1 MESVVTLPLVGPGR
15 TRGWGGYRAPWVTF
29 SFGPS
34 ETGLGYI
41 LKWLDTRA
49 TLGALNLRPEPR
61 EVLEERTHLSQDRLR
76 CCDPHCR
83 SGNAT
88 LTDPGTSYAT
98 IPWSRDFEQR
108 CIPLRGER

>member
-1 MESVVTLPLVGPGR
+1 LESVVTLPLVGPGR

-61 EVLEERTHLSQDRLR
+61 EVLEERTTCHRIVFAAAILIADQETRL
-76 CCDPHCR
+76 
-83 SGNAT
+83 
-88 LTDPGTSYAT
+88 
-98 IPWSRDFEQR
+98 
-108 CIPLRGER
+108 